1 MSKKNEFVLVDDRDL
16 PWITTKLKSII
27 QEKNLF
33 HKNI

>member
-16 PWITTKLKSII
+16 PWIPTKLKSII
-27 QEKNLF
+27 QEKILF